1 MRPIP
6 PKIWKKMEG
15 SKLLITG
22 KSSPEMQNPS
32 NVSVTY

>member
-1 MRPIP
+1 
-6 PKIWKKMEG
+6 MEG

-22 KSSPEMQNPS
+22 KSSPETQKPS